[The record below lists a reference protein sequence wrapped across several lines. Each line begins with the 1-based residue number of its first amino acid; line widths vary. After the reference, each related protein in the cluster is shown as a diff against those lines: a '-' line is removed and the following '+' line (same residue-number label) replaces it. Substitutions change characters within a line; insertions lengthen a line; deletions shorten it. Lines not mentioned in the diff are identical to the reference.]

1 MKMSRPDLVVPY
13 QELPLRDKL
22 YPYILTTAIV
32 LATLV
37 AVIMASMRGVEE
49 HEQKRRIGTGIIYS

>member
-32 LATLV
+32 LATVV
-37 AVIMASMRGVEE
+37 AVIMASVRGA
-49 HEQKRRIGTGIIYS
+49 Y